1 MGNVYYIPVKTDGTE
16 DQHMS
21 VIPKIEC
28 RRCGREYS
36 GLRSRCPY
44 CGTTRVRAGD
54 KVPPIT
60 SSENAGTAAAQR
72 AEINTRWQTIFGLLL
87 LACVVLAVVVLIT
100 ISLADAKEINSS
112 TAQNLPSQDML
123 PQETDEPM
131 ETDTAQPAESSE
143 PTATPSPADTTD
155 TQNEVGSIKMLYY
168 GSERTEFSE
177 AVGETVPLTAE
188 TYPADRA
195 GEVVWAS
202 ENEAVCI
209 VRDGQVT
216 GIGPGMT
223 TITASIGDV
232 VAKCT
237 VYVG

>member
-1 MGNVYYIPVKTDGTE
+1 MYYSCVKTDEME
-16 DQHMS
+16 DQLMS
-21 VIPKIEC
+21 VIPKVEC

-54 KVPPIT
+54 RVPPIS
-60 SSENAGTAAAQR
+60 SSENLGTPAAQR
-72 AEINTRWQTIFGLLL
+72 AEVNTRWQTIFGLLL
-87 LACVVLAVVVLIT
+87 LACVILAVVVLIT
-100 ISLADAKEINSS
+100 ISLADAKEINNSS
-112 TAQNLPSQDML
+112 AQNLPTQDVL
-123 PQETDEPM
+123 PEESDVPEETS
-131 ETDTAQPAESSE
+131 AVQPSESAV
-143 PTATPSPADTTD
+143 PTATPSPADTTSGE
-155 TQNEVGSIKMLYY
+155 TEVGSIKLLYY

-188 TYPADRA
+188 TYPADKA

>member
-1 MGNVYYIPVKTDGTE
+1 MNI
-16 DQHMS
+16 
-21 VIPKIEC
+21 IPKVEC
-28 RRCGREYS
+28 RRCGREFS
-36 GLRSRCPY
+36 GLRSRCPS

-54 KVPPIT
+54 TVPPIT
-60 SSENAGTAAAQR
+60 ASEVPGTPAAQR
-72 AEINTRWQTIFGLLL
+72 AEVNTRWQTIFGLLL

-112 TAQNLPSQDML
+112 TAQNLPTQDIL
-123 PQETDEPM
+123 PEESFEP
-131 ETDTAQPAESSE
+131 EATAAPVESAE
-143 PTATPSPADTTD
+143 PTETPSPADTT
-155 TQNEVGSIKMLYY
+155 TATEIGSIKLTYY

-177 AVGETVPLTAE
+177 AVGETVPLEAV
-188 TYPADRA
+188 TYPDGMA
-195 GEVVWAS
+195 GQVEWAS
-202 ENEAVCI
+202 ENESVAI

-216 GIGPGMT
+216 GIGQGMT

>member
-1 MGNVYYIPVKTDGTE
+1 
-16 DQHMS
+16 MS

-54 KVPPIT
+54 RVPPMT
-60 SSENAGTAAAQR
+60 ASETPGTPAAQR
-72 AEINTRWQTIFGLLL
+72 AEVNTRWQTIFGLLL

-100 ISLADAKEINSS
+100 VSLADAKELNSS
-112 TAQNLPSQDML
+112 TAQNLPTQDMF
-123 PQETDEPM
+123 PEESEEPTETS
-131 ETDTAQPAESSE
+131 ALPAESAE
-143 PTATPSPADTTD
+143 PTETPSPADTTEKSD
-155 TQNEVGSIKMLYY
+155 VVGSIKLTYY

-177 AVGETVPLTAE
+177 AVGETIPLEAV

-202 ENEAVCI
+202 ENKSVCI

-237 VYVG
+237 VYVN

>member
-1 MGNVYYIPVKTDGTE
+1 
-16 DQHMS
+16 MS

-54 KVPPIT
+54 RVPPIT
-60 SSENAGTAAAQR
+60 SSENQGTPAAQR
-72 AEINTRWQTIFGLLL
+72 AEVNTRWQTIFGLLL
-87 LACVVLAVVVLIT
+87 LACVILAVVVLIT
-100 ISLADAKEINSS
+100 ISLADAKEINNSS
-112 TAQNLPSQDML
+112 AQNLPTQDIL
-123 PQETDEPM
+123 PEESEAPEETSDVQPSESAEP
-131 ETDTAQPAESSE
+131 A
-143 PTATPSPADTTD
+143 ATTSPADTTGSD
-155 TQNEVGSIKMLYY
+155 TTEVGSIKMLYY

-202 ENEAVCI
+202 ENEAVCV

>member
-1 MGNVYYIPVKTDGTE
+1 MNI
-16 DQHMS
+16 
-21 VIPKIEC
+21 IPKVEC
-28 RRCGREYS
+28 RRCGREFS

-54 KVPPIT
+54 TVPPIT
-60 SSENAGTAAAQR
+60 ASEVPGTPAAQR
-72 AEINTRWQTIFGLLL
+72 AEVNTRWQTIFGLLL

-112 TAQNLPSQDML
+112 TAQNLPTQDIL
-123 PQETDEPM
+123 PEESFEP
-131 ETDTAQPAESSE
+131 EATAAPVESAE
-143 PTATPSPADTTD
+143 PTETPSPADTT
-155 TQNEVGSIKMLYY
+155 TATEIGSIKLTYY

-177 AVGETVPLTAE
+177 AVGETVPLEAV
-188 TYPADRA
+188 TYPDGMA
-195 GEVVWAS
+195 GQVEWAS
-202 ENEAVCI
+202 ENESVAI

-216 GIGPGMT
+216 GIGQGMT

>member
-1 MGNVYYIPVKTDGTE
+1 
-16 DQHMS
+16 MS
-21 VIPKIEC
+21 IIPKVEC
-28 RRCGREYS
+28 RRCGREFS

-54 KVPPIT
+54 HVPPIT
-60 SSENAGTAAAQR
+60 ASEVPGTPAAQR
-72 AEINTRWQTIFGLLL
+72 AEVNTRWQTIFGLLL

-112 TAQNLPSQDML
+112 TAQNLPTQDML
-123 PQETDEPM
+123 PEESFEPET
-131 ETDTAQPAESSE
+131 TAAPVESAE
-143 PTATPSPADTTD
+143 PTETPSPADTTQ
-155 TQNEVGSIKMLYY
+155 TTEVGSIKLTYY

-177 AVGETVPLTAE
+177 AVGETVPLEAV
-188 TYPADRA
+188 TYPDGMA
-195 GEVVWAS
+195 GQVVWAS
-202 ENEAVCI
+202 ENEAVAI